1 MEKQKDLAH
10 RMVDTTDVVVHWIEA
25 VAAVLLA
32 ILAAAGVVFLIYEM
46 VLAARRPSLAS
57 LEALFGAIL
66 LLFILIE
73 LYSIGTAFVRGDD
86 VTNKIFE
93 VGLVAL
99 VRQVIV
105 AEFLHLSVEY
115 MLTIA
120 ALIVALGIAWYLS
133 RRALDYSAARKAERE
148 AAEQAAA
155 E

>member
-1 MEKQKDLAH
+1 MLRPNDMAH
-10 RMVDTTDVVVHWIEA
+10 KVVDTTDVVVRWIEA
-25 VAAVLLA
+25 IAAVLLA

-46 VLAARRPSLAS
+46 VLAARNPGASS

-105 AEFLHLSVEY
+105 AEFLHLSVQH
-115 MLTIA
+115 MLTIG
-120 ALIVALGIAWYLS
+120 ALIVALGVSWFLAK
-133 RRALDYSAARKAERE
+133 RAIGPIQRKQGSTAE
-148 AAEQAAA
+148 
-155 E
+155 

>member
-1 MEKQKDLAH
+1 MLGPDDLAH
-10 RMVDTTDVVVHWIEA
+10 KVVDTTDVVVRWIEA
-25 VAAVLLA
+25 IAAVLLA

-46 VLAARRPSLAS
+46 ILAARKPGAGS

-105 AEFLHLSVEY
+105 AEFLHLSVEH
-115 MLTIA
+115 MLTIG
-120 ALIVALGIAWYLS
+120 ALIVALGVSWFLAK
-133 RRALDYSAARKAERE
+133 RAVGPVQRRKASVSE
-148 AAEQAAA
+148 
-155 E
+155 

>member
-1 MEKQKDLAH
+1 MKKQKALAH
-10 RMVDTTDVVVHWIEA
+10 RVVDTTDIAVHWIEA

-32 ILAAAGVVFLIYEM
+32 ILSAAGVVFLMYEM
-46 VLAARRPSLAS
+46 LLAARNPGAGS

-66 LLFILIE
+66 LLFILVE

-105 AEFLHLSVEY
+105 AEFLHLSVNH
-115 MLTIA
+115 MLTIG
-120 ALIVALGIAWYLS
+120 ALIVSLGVSWYLS
-133 RRALDYSAARKAERE
+133 RRALDASDQRKKAQ
-148 AAEQAAA
+148 AAEQA
-155 E
+155 